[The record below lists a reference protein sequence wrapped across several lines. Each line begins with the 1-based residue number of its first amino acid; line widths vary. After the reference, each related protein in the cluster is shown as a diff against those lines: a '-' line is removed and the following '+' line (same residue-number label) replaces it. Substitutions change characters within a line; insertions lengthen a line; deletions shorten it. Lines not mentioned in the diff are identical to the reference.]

1 MAAKP
6 DFRAERA
13 QAAHRPLVGLH
24 RMQLLQPAGHH
35 GSNCNGKAVAGV
47 EGRVM
52 QGVDRHFERM
62 VHEHKDRVFAAS
74 LAMTGNRHDAED
86 VAQDTFLRAYRALET
101 YSPERIRDLKE
112 RAWLH
117 RITVNVVR
125 NRVRGVKPQ
134 LVELNGSESDHSPG
148 TEAKAMEHMQ
158 IDELATR
165 VADLPI
171 RYREAVV
178 LRHVRDLS
186 YAEVAEALGQPVG
199 TVKANVHRGLKLLR
213 GEDHDRVDD

>member
-1 MAAKP
+1 
-6 DFRAERA
+6 
-13 QAAHRPLVGLH
+13 
-24 RMQLLQPAGHH
+24 
-35 GSNCNGKAVAGV
+35 
-47 EGRVM
+47 M
-52 QGVDRHFERM
+52 QGVDGLFERM
-62 VHEHKDRVFAAS
+62 VHEHQDRVFAAS

-86 VAQDTFLRAYRALET
+86 VAQDTFIRAYRALAT
-101 YSPERIRDLKE
+101 YSPERIRDLKQ

-125 NRVRGVKPQ
+125 NRVRGVKPR

-148 TEAKAMEHMQ
+148 PEAKAMEQMQ

-213 GEDHDRVDD
+213 GEDNDRVDD